1 MDARAIKG
9 HSAMLGANV
18 LWGLMAP
25 VSKLAMA
32 SGLVSSLL
40 LTNFRMVGAAVAFW
54 ILSIFVK
61 REPVTPGDMVKLF
74 FASMLGIVLNQFSF
88 IMGLNLT
95 SPIDASI
102 VTTTTPI
109 LVMILA
115 AILLKEPITGLKVGG
130 IFAGAMGALTLI
142 ISSTTASS
150 DAGHGGNIWGDFLCL
165 FAQICYSLYFVLFK
179 DLIGR
184 YSAVTLMKWMF
195 TYATIVIVPL
205 PYRELVSA
213 QWDAFT
219 SQEIAGSL
227 YVVLGGTF
235 LSYLLIPIGQHVLRP
250 TVAVMYNY
258 AQPIVASAVAVTM
271 GMDTFGLLKILAIA
285 LVFGGVYMVTQ
296 SKSRAQLET
305 EKIS

>member
-1 MDARAIKG
+1 MNTHIIKG

-32 SGLVSSLL
+32 SGVVSSLL

-54 ILSIFVK
+54 VISIFVK
-61 REPVTPGDMVKLF
+61 REHVSSSDMMRLF
-74 FASMLGIVLNQFSF
+74 FASMLGIVLNQFTF
-88 IMGLNLT
+88 VMGLNLT

-115 AILLKEPITGLKVGG
+115 AILLKEPITGLKVLG

-142 ISSTTASS
+142 ISSAADSS
-150 DAGHGGNIWGDFLCL
+150 ATGNDSNMWGDLLCL
-165 FAQICYSLYFVLFK
+165 FSQFSYSVYFVVFK

-205 PYRELVSA
+205 SYSELTAV

-219 SQEIAGSL
+219 TQEITSSL
-227 YVVLGGTF
+227 YVVFGGTF
-235 LSYLLIPIGQHVLRP
+235 LSYLLIPIGQHALRP

-258 AQPIVASAVAVTM
+258 AQPIVATLVAVLM
-271 GMDTFGLLKILAIA
+271 GMDTFEFLKIIAVA
-285 LVFGGVYMVTQ
+285 LVFSGVYMVTL
-296 SKSRAQLET
+296 SKSRAQMEA
-305 EKIS
+305 EKAK